1 MPSGYNIYWFVLQ
14 CFKKK
19 PWLPLFLIV
28 PGGRS
33 LLARTLAPPVDQ
45 EEDDGDDEYE
55 DDDHGDGDDEDE
67 DEDNDYGDEDHS
79 DADDEDGR
87 GNSAVFERG
96 S

>member
-1 MPSGYNIYWFVLQ
+1 MFQ
-14 CFKKK
+14 KK

-45 EEDDGDDEYE
+45 EEDDGDD
-55 DDDHGDGDDEDE
+55 DHGDADDEDG
-67 DEDNDYGDEDHS
+67 DNDYEDEDHS

>member
-1 MPSGYNIYWFVLQ
+1 MDMIFIGL
-14 CFKKK
+14 CFNVSKKK

-28 PGGRS
+28 PGGIS

-45 EEDDGDDEYE
+45 EDDDG
-55 DDDHGDGDDEDE
+55 DDDHGDADDEDG
-67 DEDNDYGDEDHS
+67 DNDYEDEDHS

>member
-1 MPSGYNIYWFVLQ
+1 MDMIFIGL
-14 CFKKK
+14 CFNVSKKK
-19 PWLPLFLIV
+19 PLLPLFLIV

-45 EEDDGDDEYE
+45 EDDDG
-55 DDDHGDGDDEDE
+55 DDDHGDADDEDG
-67 DEDNDYGDEDHS
+67 DNDYEDEDHS

>member
-1 MPSGYNIYWFVLQ
+1 MDIIFIGL
-14 CFKKK
+14 CFCNVSKK
-19 PWLPLFLIV
+19 PWPPLFLIV

-33 LLARTLAPPVDQ
+33 LLARTLAPPVD
-45 EEDDGDDEYE
+45 GDDEYQ
-55 DDDHGDGDDEDE
+55 DDDRGDADDEDE
-67 DEDNDYGDEDHS
+67 DGDNDYGDEDHS

>member
-1 MPSGYNIYWFVLQ
+1 MFQ
-14 CFKKK
+14 KK

-45 EEDDGDDEYE
+45 EDDDG
-55 DDDHGDGDDEDE
+55 DDDHGDADDEDG
-67 DEDNDYGDEDHS
+67 DNDYEDEDHS
-79 DADDEDGR
+79 DADDEDGK

>member
-1 MPSGYNIYWFVLQ
+1 MDIIFIGLRFNVS
-14 CFKKK
+14 KK

-45 EEDDGDDEYE
+45 EDDDG
-55 DDDHGDGDDEDE
+55 DDDHGDADDEDG
-67 DEDNDYGDEDHS
+67 DNDYEDEDHS

>member
-1 MPSGYNIYWFVLQ
+1 MDMIFIGL
-14 CFKKK
+14 CFNVSKKK
-19 PWLPLFLIV
+19 PLLPLFLIV

-45 EEDDGDDEYE
+45 EDDDG
-55 DDDHGDGDDEDE
+55 DDDHGDADDEDG
-67 DEDNDYGDEDHS
+67 DNDYEDEDHS

-96 S
+96 P

>member
-1 MPSGYNIYWFVLQ
+1 MFQ
-14 CFKKK
+14 KK

-45 EEDDGDDEYE
+45 EEDDGDDG
-55 DDDHGDGDDEDE
+55 HGDADEE
-67 DEDNDYGDEDHS
+67 DGDNDYGDEDHS
-79 DADDEDGR
+79 VADDEDGR

>member
-1 MPSGYNIYWFVLQ
+1 MDMIFIGL
-14 CFKKK
+14 CFNVSKKK

-33 LLARTLAPPVDQ
+33 LLARTLARPVDQ
-45 EEDDGDDEYE
+45 EEDDGDD
-55 DDDHGDGDDEDE
+55 DHGDADDEDE
-67 DEDNDYGDEDHS
+67 DGDNDYGDEDHS
-79 DADDEDGR
+79 VADDEDGR

>member
-1 MPSGYNIYWFVLQ
+1 MMPSGYDIYWFVLQ

-19 PWLPLFLIV
+19 PLLPLFLIV

-45 EEDDGDDEYE
+45 EDDDG
-55 DDDHGDGDDEDE
+55 DDDHGDADDEDG
-67 DEDNDYGDEDHS
+67 DNDYEDEDHS

>member
-1 MPSGYNIYWFVLQ
+1 MFQ
-14 CFKKK
+14 KK

-45 EEDDGDDEYE
+45 EEDEG
-55 DDDHGDGDDEDE
+55 DDDHGDADDEDG
-67 DEDNDYGDEDHS
+67 DNDYEDEDHS

>member
-1 MPSGYNIYWFVLQ
+1 MFQ
-14 CFKKK
+14 KK

-45 EEDDGDDEYE
+45 EDDDG
-55 DDDHGDGDDEDE
+55 DDDHGDADDEDG
-67 DEDNDYGDEDHS
+67 DNDYEDEDHS

>member
-1 MPSGYNIYWFVLQ
+1 MDIIFIGL
-14 CFKKK
+14 CFNVSKKK

-28 PGGRS
+28 PGGIS

-45 EEDDGDDEYE
+45 EDDDG
-55 DDDHGDGDDEDE
+55 DDDHGDADDEDG
-67 DEDNDYGDEDHS
+67 DNDYEDEDHS